1 MESAGYSD
9 EKKMA
14 TQPLLGTTPTQKGG
28 LRTMP
33 FIIANEAFEKLAS
46 YGLIPNMIMYL
57 MNEYNMDMPTGSNI
71 LFLWSAATNFMPVL
85 GAVMADSSVGRF
97 HMIGFGSIVSF
108 LGMILLWLTTMIPQ
122 ARPPSCDQSSY
133 NCTSATPL
141 QLILLCSSFGL
152 MSIGAGGIRSSSL
165 AFGADQ
171 LTKHENLKSC
181 SALQSYF
188 SWYYVTAASSVFIAM
203 SCIVYIQDN
212 VGWQVGFGVPAMLMF
227 LSSVS
232 FFLASPFYVKVKVK
246 SSLVVGFFQV
256 IVASYKNRHFE
267 LSSQS
272 SNVSYYHKKGSML
285 VVPSEN
291 LRFLNKA
298 CIIRD
303 PQQDSSPDGRTSDH
317 WICTVDQ
324 VEELKSLVKLI
335 PLWSTG
341 IMIAITISQNSFPVL
356 QASSMD
362 RHITSNFEIP
372 AGSFGMFLVISLTL
386 WIALYDRVILPLA
399 SKVMGKPAYLSPKQR
414 MGIGLCFSVLSM
426 VVAAIMERIRRAKA
440 IEEGYSDN
448 SHAVVNMSALWLVP
462 QYVLSGLAEAFN
474 GIGQNEFY
482 FSELPGSMSS
492 IATTLNGVGMSI
504 ANLLASAIMN
514 TINDVTGRGGKES
527 WVSSNINKAHFD
539 YYYWVLAGLS
549 LVNIF
554 YFFVCNRTYGP
565 CVGEGNKVWDEGDDE
580 IRGDRST

>member
-46 YGLIPNMIMYL
+46 YGLMPNMIMYL
-57 MNEYNMDMPTGSNI
+57 MNEYDMDMPTGSNI

-97 HMIGFGSIVSF
+97 RMIGFGSIVSF

-171 LTKHENLKSC
+171 LAKHENLEILLCLTELFQLVLCYSRI
-181 SALQSYF
+181 F
-188 SWYYVTAASSVFIAM
+188 R
-203 SCIVYIQDN
+203 
-212 VGWQVGFGVPAMLMF
+212 WQVGFGVPAMLMF

-256 IVASYKNRHFE
+256 IVGSYKNRHFE

-272 SNVSYYHKKGSML
+272 SNMSYYHKKGSML

-303 PQQDSSPDGRTSDH
+303 PQQDSSPDGRTSDR

-324 VEELKSLVKLI
+324 VEELKSL
-335 PLWSTG
+335 
-341 IMIAITISQNSFPVL
+341 
-356 QASSMD
+356 SMD

-386 WIALYDRVILPLA
+386 WIALYDRVILPIA

-414 MGIGLCFSVLSM
+414 M
-426 VVAAIMERIRRAKA
+426 VAAIVERIRRAKA

-462 QYVLSGLAEAFN
+462 QYFLSGLAEAFN

-514 TINDVTGRGGKES
+514 TINDVTGRGGNES

-539 YYYWVLAGLS
+539 YYYWVLAGHMV
-549 LVNIF
+549 LVWEKGISCKLLPPQDPF
-554 YFFVCNRTYGP
+554 Q
-565 CVGEGNKVWDEGDDE
+565 
-580 IRGDRST
+580 